1 MMNILTFSVLFAF
14 CVGARFICE
23 QHLTHLKPLSEAVGT
38 QFFRIFRNPPERY
51 TNTTYISDVIEGR
64 ELEKSRLYP
73 TDNTQI
79 LVVYLFFRVR
89 VLLIISRERCRRP
102 TSAKRE

>member
-1 MMNILTFSVLFAF
+1 MCLHAWD
-14 CVGARFICE
+14 CV
-23 QHLTHLKPLSEAVGT
+23 HVLKPQSEAVGT
-38 QFFRIFRNPPERY
+38 RFFRIFRTPPERY
-51 TNTTYISDVIEGR
+51 TNTTYISDVSEGR

-89 VLLIISRERCRRP
+89 ILLIISRERCR